1 MLIFR
6 IMKNWMIAL
15 LLAGTTFTWAHGQD
29 NTRYTDARQF
39 QIVGKGL
46 PTSPVYQRFDS
57 LLDKELTPAV
67 KHLSKHSSGIAV
79 LFETN
84 STYIKAKWTL
94 ANGLF
99 YNNIVPI
106 CHSGL
111 DLYAWNNGKW
121 QWAGVGRPGDK
132 ETANAGTLVSNMD
145 GAMRQYMLYLPT
157 YNELTSLEI
166 GVAPEAQLGRPASPK
181 IDTTHRIVIY
191 GSSILQGASASR
203 AGMVYSSILQRKT
216 GWDVVNL
223 GFSGNGKMEFP
234 VAELLAKMPASVFV
248 LDCIPNP
255 SPKEIKER
263 AYPFIKHLLDK
274 RPEVPI
280 LLVETVIRENGYFD
294 RKIDQDSKD
303 KNAAIREAY
312 TKLKSEGY
320 KQLYYLPATNL
331 IGSDHE
337 GTIDGVHLTDLGYLR
352 QLEAMWPQLKK
363 LMKKSLPIR

>member
-1 MLIFR
+1 
-6 IMKNWMIAL
+6 MKNWILTL
-15 LLAGTTFTWAHGQD
+15 LMAGSSLTWAYGQD
-29 NTRYTDARQF
+29 NARYTDARQF

-46 PTSPVYQRFDS
+46 PTEPVYQR
-57 LLDKELTPAV
+57 LDTVLDRPLTPAV
-67 KHLSKHSSGIAV
+67 KNLSKHSSGIAV
-79 LFETN
+79 IFETN
-84 STYIKAKWTL
+84 SPYIKAKWGL
-94 ANGLF
+94 RSGLF
-99 YNNIVPI
+99 HTNITPI

-121 QWAGVGRPGDK
+121 QWAGIGRPGDK
-132 ETANAGTLVSNMD
+132 TTTNEYTLVSNMD
-145 GAMRQYMLYLPT
+145 GAMRQFMLYLPT

-166 GVAPEAQLGRPASPK
+166 GVAPEATLQRSASPK

-255 SPKEIKER
+255 SPAEIRER

-274 RPEVPI
+274 RPEVPV
-280 LLVETVIRENGYFD
+280 LLVESVIRENGYFD
-294 RKIDQDSKD
+294 QKVGQISKE
-303 KNAAIREAY
+303 KTEAIRNAY

-320 KQLYYLPATNL
+320 KQLYYLPADNL
-331 IGSDHE
+331 IGKDHE
-337 GTIDGVHLTDLGYLR
+337 GTIDGVHLTDLGFVR
-352 QLEAMWPQLKK
+352 QLEAMWPQLQR
-363 LMKKSLPIR
+363 LMKKSKAIR